1 MPALLRQEDGK
12 FQASLAKETQ
22 SHNKVF
28 SYLTKQCSSSSSLDQ
43 APPKLLAVVLPHP
56 ETLPRDTLPTPP
68 PAAALVNNPPRGP
81 GLIWICN

>member
-43 APPKLLAVVLPHP
+43 APPPSY
-56 ETLPRDTLPTPP
+56 
-68 PAAALVNNPPRGP
+68 
-81 GLIWICN
+81 